1 MKTMP
6 IFVKHIIRRLV
17 QQHFPRH
24 HTGRP
29 RKYDDVE
36 LIDQI
41 FKVLYTG
48 MQWNQLTSDGSYK
61 TINNIFHKWNRRGI
75 FKMAYDKFIRIYTR
89 NRRNSRHKIK
99 KHIIDTTFVKN
110 IYGRDCVGRN
120 PTDRGRKA
128 TKMSVIT
135 DEYGV
140 TLAVKMFPGNRS
152 DCVTIA
158 DTFREL
164 DRNSIQGIQFKQK
177 T

>member
-1 MKTMP
+1 
-6 IFVKHIIRRLV
+6 
-17 QQHFPRH
+17 
-24 HTGRP
+24 
-29 RKYDDVE
+29 
-36 LIDQI
+36 
-41 FKVLYTG
+41 
-48 MQWNQLTSDGSYK
+48 
-61 TINNIFHKWNRRGI
+61 
-75 FKMAYDKFIRIYTR
+75 MAYDKFIRIYTR

-99 KHIIDTTFVKN
+99 KHIIDTTFVCASHQN
-110 IYGRDCVGRN
+110 IYGRDCVDLD

-158 DTFREL
+158 DTFRKL
-164 DRNSIQGIQFKQK
+164 DRNSIQRIQFKQK